1 MTEREKM
8 TRGENFNPNDEQ
20 LIKDRK
26 YCKGLCYDFNN
37 LRFEE
42 VEEVEEVEEGK
53 AILKKLIG
61 ETKENFFIT
70 APFYCDYGYNISLG
84 NNFYS
89 NHNLVILDC
98 APVKIGDNVLIGP
111 IWGIYTAAH
120 PVNVKERIAGIEYAE
135 EITIEDNVW
144 IGGGVQILPGV
155 TIGKNSVIGSGSVV
169 VKSIPPDT
177 VAVGNPCR
185 PVKKINE

>member
-8 TRGENFNPNDEQ
+8 TRGDNYNPNDEQ
-20 LIKDRK
+20 LIKDRN

-37 LRFEE
+37 LRF
-42 VEEVEEVEEGK
+42 EEGK

-98 APVKIGDNVLIGP
+98 APVKIGDNVLIGSNC
-111 IWGIYTAAH
+111 GIYTAAH
-120 PVNVKERIAGIEYAE
+120 PINVKERTAGIEYAE
-135 EITIEDNVW
+135 EIIIEDNVW

-169 VKSIPPDT
+169 TKSIPPDT

-185 PVKKINE
+185 PIKKIDE